1 MVSGIRHHGS
11 HRGNVRADSTMAGG
25 VDRTRDTTSQC
36 GPGIRASGLNI
47 AEFIRGDGCDPGNN
61 VGSEG
66 RDSGVVVVGDRGVR
80 TTDGRP
86 WRLAG
91 I

>member
-1 MVSGIRHHGS
+1 MMSGMHYHGS

-47 AEFIRGDGCDPGNN
+47 AEFIRGGRCDPGDKA
-61 VGSEG
+61 GSEG